1 MSTDTNI
8 LTTDAP
14 YVFDHIPTL
23 HDLLP
28 KTAGIPGVEY
38 AQICTTNA
46 KYAQDEGWGAVEGAK
61 FYSIEGPKGTASMVL
76 ACKGTPIR
84 GASPSDG
91 ARRCYLDE
99 DIAALT
105 GLPTDGS
112 APDHSEK
119 AEVPSEPA
127 SVSPKPKA
135 NATSEGKIKPITVA

>member
-1 MSTDTNI
+1 MSTDTNV

-14 YVFDHIPTL
+14 YVFCFIPTL

-28 KTAGIPGVEY
+28 NTAGIPGVEY
-38 AQICTTNA
+38 AQICTANA
-46 KYAQDEGWGAVEGAK
+46 KYAQDDGWGAVEGAK

-76 ACKGTPIR
+76 AGKGTPIR

-99 DIAALT
+99 DITALT
-105 GLPTDGS
+105 GLPTGGS
-112 APDHSEK
+112 APDDSEQ
-119 AEVPSEPA
+119 AEVPAEPT
-127 SVSPKPKA
+127 SISTKPKA